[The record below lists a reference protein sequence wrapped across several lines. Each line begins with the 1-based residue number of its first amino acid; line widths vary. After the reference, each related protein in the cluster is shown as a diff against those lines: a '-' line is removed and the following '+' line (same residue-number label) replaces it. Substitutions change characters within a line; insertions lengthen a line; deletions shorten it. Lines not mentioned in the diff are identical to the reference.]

1 MHDRGES
8 ETERIVQCCIVAGA
22 VLAMACLAMAAV
34 IWPDSWAMKVDAWI
48 VVVGIAAMV
57 ALLGIF
63 ACSYLIERGARC
75 CRREV
80 GDEALLTKEDEE
92 R

>member
-8 ETERIVQCCIVAGA
+8 EAERIVQCCIVAGA
-22 VLAMACLAMAAV
+22 VLVMTCLAMAAA

-48 VVVGIAAMV
+48 VEVGIAAMV

>member
-8 ETERIVQCCIVAGA
+8 EAACVAKWCISVGA